1 MFLRQEEKLGKLEM
15 RVCRPDKKGGTNQ
28 KKRDKK
34 RDCSRHETSLLSTYQ
49 PPLRPAIESH
59 HSVCCSVVEKAKL
72 AMSREPEFKDCELW

>member
-1 MFLRQEEKLGKLEM
+1 M

-49 PPLRPAIESH
+49 PPFRPAIESY
-59 HSVCCSVVEKAKL
+59 HSVCGSVVEKTKL
-72 AMSREPEFKDCELW
+72 SVSSEPEFKDCELW